1 MIYGEYQILLID
13 DQKENISIA
22 TELGWKTIYYSNKT
36 SIEKLIEQF
45 QIIGI
50 LPEEYNLKTKG

>member
-1 MIYGEYQILLID
+1 MLID

-50 LPEEYNLKTKG
+50 LPEEYNLKT